1 MADAAIKICGINSP
15 VGLAA
20 AAEAG
25 ASHIGIVFFEDS
37 PRFVR
42 PRDARGLVKDA
53 PASVTRVGVF
63 VDAEESLLE
72 RAIPGARLQVL
83 QFHGE
88 ETPEQLKKIKARHN
102 LTIWKA
108 IPVAAASD
116 LEKAKRFKGIAD
128 GILFDARTP
137 KASRL
142 PGGTVKTL
150 DWKLLEKY
158 QHAQPWGLSGGL
170 TADNVARAL
179 AMTGA
184 PLVDVSSG
192 VESAPGIKDATK
204 IRAFVEA
211 VRAA

>member
-1 MADAAIKICGINSP
+1 LADSAIKICGVSSP
-15 VGLAA
+15 VALAA

-25 ASHIGIVFFEDS
+25 ASHVGIVFFEDS

-42 PRDARGLVKDA
+42 PRDARALVKDA
-53 PASVTRVGVF
+53 PEGLTRVGVF
-63 VDAEESLLE
+63 VDPNESLLE

-83 QFHGE
+83 QFHGN
-88 ETPEQLKKIKARHN
+88 ETVEDLKKIKARHN

-116 LEKAKRFKGIAD
+116 LEKAKRFMGVAD

-150 DWKLLEKY
+150 DWKLLENYDHK
-158 QHAQPWGLSGGL
+158 QPWGLSGGL
-170 TADNVARAL
+170 TPDNVARAI
-179 AMTGA
+179 AMTHP

-192 VESAPGIKDATK
+192 VESAPAVKDAVK
-204 IRAFVEA
+204 IKAFVEA
-211 VRAA
+211 VRGA

>member
-1 MADAAIKICGINSP
+1 MAESAIKICGISSP
-15 VGLAA
+15 VALAA

-25 ASHIGIVFFEDS
+25 ATHIGIVFSEDS

-42 PRDARGLVKDA
+42 PRDARALVKDA
-53 PASVTRVGVF
+53 PPGVTRVGVF
-63 VDAEESLLE
+63 VNAEESLLE
-72 RAIPGARLQVL
+72 RAIPGARLQIL
-83 QFHGE
+83 QFHGDETVE
-88 ETPEQLKKIKARHN
+88 ELKKIKARHK

-108 IPVAAASD
+108 IAVSTASD
-116 LEKAKRFKGIAD
+116 LEKAKRFKGVAD

-158 QHAQPWGLSGGL
+158 THRQPWGLSGGL
-170 TADNVARAL
+170 TADNVTRAL
-179 AMTGA
+179 EMTGA

-192 VESAPGIKDATK
+192 VESAPGIKDATRIK
-204 IRAFVEA
+204 AFVEA

>member
-1 MADAAIKICGINSP
+1 MAHSAIKICGISSP

-25 ASHIGIVFFEDS
+25 ATHVGIVFFEDS

-42 PRDARGLVKDA
+42 PRDARALVKDA
-53 PASVTRVGVF
+53 PPDLKRVGVF
-63 VDAEESLLE
+63 ANAPESLLE
-72 RAIPGARLQVL
+72 RAIPGARLQIL

-102 LTIWKA
+102 LLIWKA
-108 IPVAAASD
+108 IPVATASD

-158 QHAQPWGLSGGL
+158 SHTQPWGLSGGL
-170 TADNVARAL
+170 TAENVGKAI
-179 AMTGA
+179 AMTA
-184 PLVDVSSG
+184 PPLVDVSSG
-192 VESAPGIKDATK
+192 VESAPGVKDASK
-204 IRAFVEA
+204 IKAFVEA